1 MQGNKQH
8 NIEITPTK
16 IKKIICKMVNCKAL
30 GPDSLHGYWIKMLVS
45 MQERIVFHLQSWK
58 TIGEL
63 PDWMTTGLIVLLLKG
78 KSKGNELSN
87 YSSITCLRLM
97 SKLRTEVAVD
107 EIYNHQEENNLLPG
121 GQKGCCRNSRGTK
134 DQLLIDKAVMKNC
147 SRKKVRLSMV
157 WIDYQK
163 TYDMVSQS

>member
-87 YSSITCLRLM
+87 KRPMIWYPNRRL
-97 SKLRTEVAVD
+97 KNPWRCVHLQI
-107 EIYNHQEENNLLPG
+107 IYHIFCP
-121 GQKGCCRNSRGTK
+121 RVW
-134 DQLLIDKAVMKNC
+134 KAGK
-147 SRKKVRLSMV
+147 S
-157 WIDYQK
+157 Y
-163 TYDMVSQS
+163 